1 MLQNMVYETEDWLI
15 DSNSLI
21 QFKSSNKPI
30 VNEYV
35 NLNLDIFLRS
45 KKS

>member
-1 MLQNMVYETEDWLI
+1 MLQNMVYETKDWLI
-15 DSNSLI
+15 DSYSLF

-35 NLNLDIFLRS
+35 NLILDIFSRS
-45 KKS
+45 MKS